1 MGRAIAILGMH
12 RSGTS
17 AVSGLLNTLGVY
29 LGSGDLLGGAG
40 SDNPKGFFEFNPF
53 LEINETLLQRVNSSW
68 NNLPSPMPDW
78 AGDPAFAD
86 LREEAARRARQ
97 YFTDVPLWA
106 FKDPRTCVTLPFWR
120 AAVPAISDALLV
132 LRHPLEVAD
141 SLASR
146 NAMPREQSMALWF
159 THVVASIRGSA
170 GLRRHILFYEDLLED
185 LAGEVG
191 RLIAFTGLSF
201 PDGARWQAVKDLVT
215 QDLRHHRR
223 TKMEIE
229 GRSDLPEQAIKLFR
243 DVREYVDLAR
253 KGDAGAASL
262 DRLAGDG

>member
-1 MGRAIAILGMH
+1 MGRAIAVLGMH

-29 LGSGDLLGGAG
+29 LGSGDLLGWANA
-40 SDNPKGFFEFNPF
+40 DNPKGFFEFNPF
-53 LEINETLLQRVNSSW
+53 LEINNALLERVNSAW
-68 NNLPSPMPDW
+68 DNVPSPMPDW

-86 LREEAARRARQ
+86 LREEAAQRARQ

-120 AAVPAISDALLV
+120 AVVPEIFDALLV

-146 NAMPREQSMALWF
+146 NAMPRDQSMALWF
-159 THVVASIRGSA
+159 THVTASIRGSA
-170 GLRRHILFYEDLLED
+170 GLRRHVLFYEDLLED

-191 RLIAFTGLSF
+191 RLISFTGLPF
-201 PDGARWQAVKDLVT
+201 PDGERWQAAKGFVT
-215 QDLRHHRR
+215 QDFRHHRR
-223 TKMEIE
+223 TKLEIE
-229 GRSDLPEQAIKLFR
+229 GRTDLPERAVKLFQAI
-243 DVREYVDLAR
+243 REYVDLAR
-253 KGDAGAASL
+253 KGDVDAATL
-262 DRLAGDG
+262 DRLVDG